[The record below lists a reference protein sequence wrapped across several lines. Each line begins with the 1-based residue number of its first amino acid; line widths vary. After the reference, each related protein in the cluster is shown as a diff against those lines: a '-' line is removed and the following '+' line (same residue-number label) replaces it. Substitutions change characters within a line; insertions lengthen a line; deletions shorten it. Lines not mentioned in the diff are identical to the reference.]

1 MSVNPNDL
9 NAIVA
14 SLAQRDLRPVRSI
27 SKTQVQT
34 LVQHVVEQVNR
45 ATFTQFDPV
54 KINDVAAAG
63 GLVTWTTYD
72 ASAYIPEGVNSA
84 YVYSRAASNV
94 QHDQIS
100 IDFRRDSASTATYP
114 GASTEEIE
122 GTQDAD
128 GDTVVRFV
136 PLTSGRTFDYQVTGT
151 YHSPT
156 TWEIYL
162 EGYM

>member
-9 NAIVA
+9 NAVVA
-14 SLAQRDLRPVRSI
+14 SLAQRDLRPARSI

-34 LVQHVVEQVNR
+34 LVQRVVEQVNR

-54 KINDVAAAG
+54 LVDDAVGSGVA
-63 GLVTWTTYD
+63 WTTYD

-84 YVYSRAASNV
+84 YVYSRATSNV
-94 QHDQIS
+94 QHDQVS
-100 IDFRRDSASTATYP
+100 IEFRRDSASTGIFP
-114 GASTEEIE
+114 GAQTEEIE

-128 GDTVVRFV
+128 CDTVVRFV
-136 PLTSGRTFDYQVTGT
+136 PLSTGRTFDYQVTGSIS
-151 YHSPT
+151 SPT
-156 TWEIYL
+156 GWEIYL